1 MDAAPVCPIP
11 GAVRDE
17 APCERSGRGVE
28 NWRTGLTRV
37 AREAVVVVNEP
48 RMVRGVVCDQRQG
61 DIRLPE
67 DDEGRPWLADRRARE
82 SPAAPRI
89 SVEREVHG
97 PRALQDADR
106 PIHRGR
112 GEWTRGGP
120 VYRGGRDGRPRE

>member
-1 MDAAPVCPIP
+1 MDAAPVGPIP

-17 APCERSGRGVE
+17 APYDRSGRGVE

-89 SVEREVHG
+89 SMEREVHRRRVAPG
-97 PRALQDADR
+97 ADR
-106 PIHRGR
+106 RRHRGR
-112 GEWTRGGP
+112 GEATRG
-120 VYRGGRDGRPRE
+120 RP